1 MIHSIR
7 GLGSKAEKIQIE
19 ELTNHNIIISCSD
32 IHDGHYMEQ
41 TVELDLDML
50 HSFIGTLL
58 HVQAKLKKFQ

>member
-7 GLGSKAEKIQIE
+7 GLGSKTEKIQIE
-19 ELTNHNIIISCSD
+19 ELPSHHIIISCSD
-32 IHDGHYMEQ
+32 FIDDEYTEM
-41 TVELDLDML
+41 TAELDLEML